1 VSQLEIIKP
10 SLESYNLA
18 ETAVTEELKGEESN
32 VTLKDAWINLG
43 NQLEIEGV
51 PKEQISTV
59 AQKLILEKKSE
70 KTGS

>member
-32 VTLKDAWINLG
+32 VTLKDA
-43 NQLEIEGV
+43 
-51 PKEQISTV
+51 
-59 AQKLILEKKSE
+59 
-70 KTGS
+70 